1 MATEPAAPSPIEV
14 SYGLGNV
21 YFDKTEITDID
32 GSAGQLRYRGYSID
46 ELAAAPDYERVAH
59 LLLRGRWPSAAE
71 AAAFHAELASRRA
84 LPGRLLPLL
93 ADLKDAPP
101 ASALRT
107 AVSYLGAI
115 APADAPPERVALD
128 LVAQLPGMVV
138 AHHCL
143 RRGRPVPMPDP
154 AEDLASDFLR
164 GLLGRDPTDLE
175 RRIINLDFVLHAD
188 HGANASTF
196 TARVV
201 TSTGADMYAAVSA
214 AVGAFAGQ
222 LHAGA
227 VAGVCAML
235 DEIGTPDAVPGYLAA
250 QRRAN
255 RPVMGFGHR
264 IYRRADPR
272 AAHFRAVAH
281 ELSARLNSPRLVTI
295 VDALVAAMAPMAK
308 FGIAPNVDLYAA
320 VIYRLLDLSDDLATA
335 IFAAARISG
344 WLSQIIEQSSNNIL
358 IRPKLLYHGPQPRPL
373 PATM

>member
-115 APADAPPERVALD
+115 PPADAPPERVALD
-128 LVAQLPGMVV
+128 LVAQLPAMVV

-143 RRGRPVPMPDP
+143 RRGRPVPVPDP

-214 AVGAFAGQ
+214 AVGALGGPR
-222 LHAGA
+222 HGGA
-227 VAGVCAML
+227 IESVARML
-235 DEIGTPDAVPGYLAA
+235 ASIRSPEDAVELVRSHQAGG
-250 QRRAN
+250 Q
-255 RPVMGFGHR
+255 PVPGFGHR
-264 IYRRADPR
+264 VYRAADPR
-272 AAHFRAVAH
+272 AVLYRAAL
-281 ELSARLNSPRLVTI
+281 LSLEPSKSSQRYSKIISWFIEAMESYRRL
-295 VDALVAAMAPMAK
+295 
-308 FGIAPNVDLYAA
+308 GIHINDDLYAA
-320 VIYRLLDLSDDLATA
+320 AVYLAIGLPINLSTA
-335 IFAAARISG
+335 VFAAGRAAG
-344 WLSQIIEQSSNNIL
+344 WTSQILEQWQNNIL
-358 IRPKLLYHGPQPRPL
+358 IRPRLLYAGEPPRAL
-373 PATM
+373 PA

>member
-214 AVGAFAGQ
+214 AVGALGGPR
-222 LHAGA
+222 HGGA
-227 VAGVCAML
+227 IESVARML
-235 DEIGTPDAVPGYLAA
+235 ASIRSPEDAVELVRSHQAGG
-250 QRRAN
+250 Q
-255 RPVMGFGHR
+255 PVPGFGHR
-264 IYRRADPR
+264 VYRAADPR
-272 AAHFRAVAH
+272 AVLYRAAL
-281 ELSARLNSPRLVTI
+281 LSLEPSKSSQRYSKIISWLIEAMESYRRL
-295 VDALVAAMAPMAK
+295 
-308 FGIAPNVDLYAA
+308 GIHINDDLYAA
-320 VIYRLLDLSDDLATA
+320 AVYLAIGLPINLSTA
-335 IFAAARISG
+335 VFAAGRAAG
-344 WLSQIIEQSSNNIL
+344 WTSQILEQWQNNIL
-358 IRPKLLYHGPQPRPL
+358 IRPRLLYAGEPPRAL
-373 PATM
+373 PA